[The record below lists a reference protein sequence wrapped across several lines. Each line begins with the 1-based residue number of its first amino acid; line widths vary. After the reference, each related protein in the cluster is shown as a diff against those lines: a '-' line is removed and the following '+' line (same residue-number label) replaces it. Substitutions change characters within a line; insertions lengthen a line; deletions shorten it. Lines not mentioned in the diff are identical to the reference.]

1 MAANRRRRNPAQSA
15 LPRDHQEAAGIDT
28 QSAVTAFLLARQAR
42 GCRPKTL
49 TWYATIL
56 NALARRY
63 ISLPAAPGDLETF
76 LAELTHV
83 SAETRFAYWRG
94 LRTFYRWAADRFG
107 VANAMLAIERPF
119 RQRKIPPS
127 LSEREVINVMAA
139 ARSGRDKAL
148 LTLLLDTGLRIGEAH
163 SLTWPRIGAEV
174 LTVEGKVGEREVPY
188 SQYTRW
194 VMLGVDLP
202 WTGRNGPLQ
211 LNGLQQAVR
220 RCLRRAGVSRGSCHI
235 LRHTFARLYLRA
247 GGDLF
252 SLQRIMGHRD
262 IATTRIYGE
271 LEMSDVIERHRR
283 FSPIVR
289 LLEQAAG

>member
-1 MAANRRRRNPAQSA
+1 M
-15 LPRDHQEAAGIDT
+15 
-28 QSAVTAFLLARQAR
+28 TAFLLARQAR

-76 LAELTHV
+76 LAGLTHV
-83 SAETRFAYWRG
+83 ADETRFAYWRA
-94 LRTFYRWAADRFG
+94 LRTFYRWTAERYS
-107 VANAMLAIERPF
+107 VPNPMLAIARPF
-119 RQRKIPPS
+119 RRRQIPPS
-127 LSEREVINVMAA
+127 LSEREVLAVMAA
-139 ARSGRDKAL
+139 ARSRRDKAL

-163 SLTWPRIGAEV
+163 SLTWHRVGAEV

-194 VMLGVDLP
+194 ILLGVDLP
-202 WTGRNGPLQ
+202 WTGRNGSLS
-211 LNGLQQAVR
+211 LSGIQQALR
-220 RCLRRAGVSRGSCHI
+220 RCLRRAGITRGSCHI

-271 LEMSDVIERHRR
+271 LEMTDVIERHHR